1 MIESKQNQR
10 VKYWKKLHKKK
21 YRDLEKKFL
30 VEGWHLVEEA
40 MNSHWTIET
49 MIIEQGIEFPH
60 KLDQVEYVYVT
71 QEVFKEIT
79 QTETPQGIMAVIKY
93 NDWEQNK
100 QYDKL
105 LLVDGVQD
113 PGNVGTI
120 IRSALAFGI
129 DAVVLGKGCTD
140 LFHDKVVRATQGAL
154 FHLAIF
160 RDDLNEW
167 MNYCEEHRIP
177 VFATALDETATPL
190 QQIKE
195 HDRYAIVVGNEG
207 SGVSKDILE
216 KADYKVYIPIS
227 EQSESLNVGVATS
240 IVLYHFTHLT

>member
-40 MNSHWTIET
+40 MNSHWTIEP

-160 RDDLNEW
+160 RDD
-167 MNYCEEHRIP
+167 
-177 VFATALDETATPL
+177 
-190 QQIKE
+190 
-195 HDRYAIVVGNEG
+195 
-207 SGVSKDILE
+207 
-216 KADYKVYIPIS
+216 
-227 EQSESLNVGVATS
+227 
-240 IVLYHFTHLT
+240 